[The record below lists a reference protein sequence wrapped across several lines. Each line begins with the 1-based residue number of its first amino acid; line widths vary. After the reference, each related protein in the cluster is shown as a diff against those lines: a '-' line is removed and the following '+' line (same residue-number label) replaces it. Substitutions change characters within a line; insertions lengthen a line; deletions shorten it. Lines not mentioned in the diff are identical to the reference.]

1 MKAKMKIAL
10 AVVTALWV
18 SGCERADVARP
29 EGSDRTEKAE
39 TVPVS
44 TVSVS
49 EDDVTAVTIARI
61 AVAGVALTNC
71 LYRELDRTMAVYQQ
85 IESDIASLPPE
96 IGARCVKSIA
106 RNVIAVPY
114 EHLEY
119 RERFRALDKMQKIL
133 KCIGLP
139 SMKRSDLW
147 ELTILRLSRMRDM
160 VEYTRSEP
168 ANKARM
174 NFIAGESEYLK
185 FYSEQ
190 YERDLAYKYSPQADP
205 YVLHSRIGK
214 MSEKEYAIVKT
225 KFEVFLGR
233 PIRTYEEIVRA
244 QRERDR
250 QMDLEEERRRGGPDV
265 KVDTGGL

>member
-133 KCIGLP
+133 DNLSFSVNSENDVLNIILEEAGAYFAGQK
-139 SMKRSDLW
+139 STEEVSD
-147 ELTILRLSRMRDM
+147 IIQSRIQ
-160 VEYTRSEP
+160 V
-168 ANKARM
+168 
-174 NFIAGESEYLK
+174 YLK
-185 FYSEQ
+185 EN
-190 YERDLAYKYSPQADP
+190 E
-205 YVLHSRIGK
+205 
-214 MSEKEYAIVKT
+214 
-225 KFEVFLGR
+225 
-233 PIRTYEEIVRA
+233 
-244 QRERDR
+244 
-250 QMDLEEERRRGGPDV
+250 
-265 KVDTGGL
+265 

>member
-18 SGCERADVARP
+18 SGCERADFTRP
-29 EGSDRTEKAE
+29 EGSDRTGKAE
-39 TVPVS
+39 TVP
-44 TVSVS
+44 VS

-96 IGARCVKSIA
+96 FGERCVKSIA
-106 RNVIAVPY
+106 RSVVAVPY

-119 RERFRALDKMQKIL
+119 GERFRALDKMQEIL
-133 KCIGLP
+133 KRIGLP
-139 SMKRSDLW
+139 SMKRIDLW
-147 ELTILRLSRMRDM
+147 ELTILRLSRIRDTI
-160 VEYTRSEP
+160 EHARSDPE
-168 ANKARM
+168 NKARM
-174 NFIAGESEYLK
+174 NFIAGESEYLR

-190 YERDLAYKYSPQADP
+190 YERDLAYKNSPQADP

-214 MSEKEYAIVKT
+214 MSKEEYAIVKA
-225 KFEVFLGR
+225 KFEKFLGR

-250 QMDLEEERRRGGPDV
+250 QMNLEEERRRGGPDV